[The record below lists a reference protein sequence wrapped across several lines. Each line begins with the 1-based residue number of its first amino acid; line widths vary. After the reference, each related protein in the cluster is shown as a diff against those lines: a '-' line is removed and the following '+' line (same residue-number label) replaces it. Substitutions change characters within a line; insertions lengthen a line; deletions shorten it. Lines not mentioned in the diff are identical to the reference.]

1 MDQQFKAERL
11 YHLYERIQ
19 RDSGYRS
26 TQMGT
31 VFVPGRGSLAEG
43 AVVLVGEA
51 PGKEE
56 ERERAPFV
64 GPAGRNLNELLQAA
78 GIRRDDVFITNLVK
92 YRPLSATGGNRNP
105 SPAESR
111 KALPYLLEELSIL
124 APSLA
129 ICLGLSPASALLTEK
144 SLKMA
149 QVNGS
154 LFHRHGLKILVTYH
168 PSPFNYRVPTKREAM
183 QAVFERLRE
192 ML

>member
-1 MDQQFKAERL
+1 MDQQFKTERL
-11 YHLYERIQ
+11 HHLYERIQ

-43 AVVLVGEA
+43 VVVFVGEA

-64 GPAGRNLNELLQAA
+64 GAAGRNLNELLRAA
-78 GIRRDDVFITNLVK
+78 GIRREDVFITNLVK

-111 KALPYLLEELSIL
+111 NALPYLLEELSIL
-124 APSLA
+124 APPLTV
-129 ICLGLSPASALLTEK
+129 CLGLSPASALLAEK
-144 SLKMA
+144 HLRMVK
-149 QVNGS
+149 VNGS
-154 LFHRHGLKILVTYH
+154 LFNRQDLRILVTYH
-168 PSPFNYRVPTKREAM
+168 PSPFNYRVPAKREAM
-183 QAVFERLRE
+183 RLVFERLKE